1 MELAAAGRN
10 LLLMYLIAIAWVYVV
25 VMMALA
31 EALSPHGTVLG
42 AAFTLLLYGALPLSI
57 VLYILNTPH
66 RRRARAAR
74 DKAEAP
80 ADASVGTPSAAAPD
94 DRRHAAGDAVAPER
108 EEP

>member
-1 MELAAAGRN
+1 
-10 LLLMYLIAIAWVYVV
+10 MYLIAIAWVYVV
-25 VMMALA
+25 LMMALA

-42 AAFTLLLYGALPLSI
+42 AVFTLLLYGALPLSI

-74 DKAEAP
+74 EREETTPTATDAP
-80 ADASVGTPSAAAPD
+80 PSASAPD
-94 DRRHAAGDAVAPER
+94 ERRQAPGDAVTPKR